1 MFNVVQIQISTHPLV
16 FPRMVYRLELRE
28 FHISV
33 GKECLT
39 QSHPWSLIHELF
51 HFLILLHLLVL
62 FLVILHPSGN
72 IQMLSHTFLWGFD
85 CTCSSSTGS
94 WNLHKDEQQ
103 TNVPSIALLSGS
115 ASSAGLKSRYQQ
127 GWFLLEALGE
137 NPLSCSFQLLEAAGI
152 SWFLATSLQK
162 FWRFKLLNLW

>member
-1 MFNVVQIQISTHPLV
+1 M
-16 FPRMVYRLELRE
+16 
-28 FHISV
+28 

-85 CTCSSSTGS
+85 CMCSSSTGS
-94 WNLHKDEQQ
+94 WNLYKGPTADQCFFYCSSFRICF
-103 TNVPSIALLSGS
+103 VCRAKIKV
-115 ASSAGLKSRYQQ
+115 SAGLISSGGSR
-127 GWFLLEALGE
+127 GESTFLLLPASR
-137 NPLSCSFQLLEAAGI
+137 SC
-152 SWFLATSLQK
+152 WHFLVPGHITPEILT
-162 FWRFKLLNLW
+162 F